1 MYLDAKNAYLT
12 DILFISEQRKDLI
25 QENGLQGAPDLAIKI
40 LLPDTA
46 NYDLE
51 EKMEMYAGNGV
62 QEYWIIAPHEKREG
76 YWLVVNE
83 YQLMADEMGIVTSKN
98 LKKKFKF

>member
-1 MYLDAKNAYLT
+1 MCNYLAKHPIGIPRFAPYDTYLDAINAYQT

-25 QENGLQGAPDLAIKI
+25 QENGLQGAPDVVIKI

-51 EKMEMYAGNGV
+51 EKMAVYARNG
-62 QEYWIIAPHEKREG
+62 
-76 YWLVVNE
+76 
-83 YQLMADEMGIVTSKN
+83 
-98 LKKKFKF
+98 